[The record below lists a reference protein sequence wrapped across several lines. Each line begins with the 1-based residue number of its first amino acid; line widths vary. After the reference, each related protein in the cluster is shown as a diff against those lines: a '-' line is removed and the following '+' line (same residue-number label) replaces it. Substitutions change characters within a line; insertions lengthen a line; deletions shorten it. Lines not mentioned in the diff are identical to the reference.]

1 LNQTFFGTSFVSPE
15 AIVRSISANI
25 ASETIYVTQI
35 MVPWHEIDSV
45 FLDMDGTLLDLHFD
59 NHFWRELVPARYAEA
74 NRLDLDTAKSRL
86 YARFLDK
93 EGTMEWYCVEY
104 WSRELGLD
112 IAGLKEEIDHLIA
125 VHGHVIE
132 FLDGTRNAGK
142 RTVLVTNAHSRSLAL
157 KMARTGLQRHFDA
170 LVCAHDFGYPKED
183 LRFWEQLKTREPFNP
198 ESTLFV
204 DDSLPVLRTAR
215 RYGIRH
221 LRAVR
226 RPDTRAP
233 PREIDEFPAIDSF
246 EDIMPV

>member
-1 LNQTFFGTSFVSPE
+1 
-15 AIVRSISANI
+15 
-25 ASETIYVTQI
+25 
-35 MVPWHEIDSV
+35 MIDWKHIDTV
-45 FLDMDGTLLDLHFD
+45 LLDMDGTLLDLNFD
-59 NHFWRELVPARYAEA
+59 NHFWRELVPARYAQA

-86 YARFLDK
+86 YARFSDK

-112 IAGLKEEIDHLIA
+112 IVALKEEIDHLIA

-183 LRFWEQLKTREPFNP
+183 LRFWKQLEQREPFNP

-204 DDSLPVLRTAR
+204 DDSLPVLRAAR
-215 RYGIRH
+215 DYGIRF
-221 LRAVR
+221 LRAVSL
-226 RPDTRAP
+226 PDTRSP
-233 PREIDEFPAIDSF
+233 PKQTDEFIAINNFNELLEGLTES
-246 EDIMPV
+246 ENS

>member
-1 LNQTFFGTSFVSPE
+1 MPVDE
-15 AIVRSISANI
+15 ALEEAARR
-25 ASETIYVTQI
+25 E
-35 MVPWHEIDSV
+35 
-45 FLDMDGTLLDLHFD
+45 LDLVEVAPQANPPVCRIMD
-59 NHFWRELVPARYAEA
+59 YGKYRYEQTKREREARHHSHQ
-74 NRLDLDTAKSRL
+74 TKT
-86 YARFLDK
+86 K
-93 EGTMEWYCVEY
+93 EVKFRPNISEHDYETKK
-104 WSRELGLD
+104 R
-112 IAGLKEEIDHLIA
+112 
-125 VHGHVIE
+125 HVIE
-132 FLDGTRNAGK
+132 FLDGTRDAGK

-183 LRFWEQLKTREPFNP
+183 LRFWEQLDRREPFNP

-226 RPDTRAP
+226 RPDSRSP